1 MNFRETPMK
10 ISVPKKKWAQAGH
23 KRCFEKLAKHVTNH
37 YPKDSALHKAV
48 RDAFKS
54 MNDAALK
61 LEKSAKKKA
70 APKRPRKRTTARK
83 RATAR
88 KRRGVVRR
96 RTARRSA
103 PRRRSAAARRTTAR
117 RPGIRRRKSA

>member
-1 MNFRETPMK
+1 MK
-10 ISVPKKKWAQAGH
+10 ISVPKKKWAQASH
-23 KRCFEKLAKHVTNH
+23 KRCFAKLAKHVMTH

-48 RDAFKS
+48 RETFSS
-54 MNDAALK
+54 MNDAAIK

-88 KRRGVVRR
+88 KR
-96 RTARRSA
+96 
-103 PRRRSAAARRTTAR
+103 TTAV
-117 RPGIRRRKSA
+117 P